1 MKYIYTP
8 EEVRPIADAIFKFM
22 RNHGFDVSI
31 EKPFCN
37 DAPCATTLIAT
48 KGSLAILLEA
58 QHRLICDQYIKDLSH
73 WLNSNRHNAELFII
87 ADRNTTS
94 FSGDFLKQLNQTGV
108 GLILVED
115 DLEPTIERSPK
126 NPALIISPEP
136 TLRFGPY
143 EKEVKSCIAKFNSPC
158 SFLSAHNPRFD
169 AARDMCEIVEGL
181 TEKLAIH
188 AVKKKHLKLTE
199 QNIIDQDWASQI
211 NTLGSQNACTPGES
225 PILCDSLKTDLH
237 SFRGIRNF
245 LDHKTRSRTQE
256 IDRQQQLS
264 ERMMMG
270 PRLIDRLVKIKRK
283 I

>member
-1 MKYIYTP
+1 
-8 EEVRPIADAIFKFM
+8 
-22 RNHGFDVSI
+22 
-31 EKPFCN
+31 
-37 DAPCATTLIAT
+37 LIAT

-58 QHRLICDQYIKDLSH
+58 QHRLICDQYIKDLSY

-87 ADRNTTS
+87 ADRNTAS

-115 DLEPTIERSPK
+115 DLEPAIERSPK

-158 SFLSAHNPRFD
+158 SFLSDYNPRLD

-181 TEKLAIH
+181 TEELAIY
-188 AVKKKHLKLTE
+188 AVKKKHITLTE
-199 QNIIDQDWASQI
+199 KDIMEKDWAGQI
-211 NTLGSQNACTPGES
+211 DTLRSAKACAPGKS
-225 PILCDSLKTDLH
+225 PILDEPLKIDLH
-237 SFRGIRNF
+237 SFRGIRNL
-245 LDHKTRSRTQE
+245 LDHKTRTRTQE
-256 IDRQQQLS
+256 IDRQQQLA

-270 PRLIDRLVKIKRK
+270 PRLVDRLVKMKRR

>member
-22 RNHGFDVSI
+22 RHHGFDVSI

-37 DAPCATTLIAT
+37 DAPCTTTLIAT
-48 KGSLAILLEA
+48 KGRLAILLEA

-87 ADRNTTS
+87 ADRNTAS

-158 SFLSAHNPRFD
+158 SFLSDYNPRLD

-181 TEKLAIH
+181 TEELAIC
-188 AVKKKHLKLTE
+188 AVKKKHITLTE
-199 QNIIDQDWASQI
+199 NDIMEKDWAGQI
-211 NTLGSQNACTPGES
+211 DTLRSAKACAPGES
-225 PILCDSLKTDLH
+225 PILDEPLKIDLH
-237 SFRGIRNF
+237 SFRGIRNL
-245 LDHKTRSRTQE
+245 LDHKTRTRTQE
-256 IDRQQQLS
+256 IDRQQQLA

-270 PRLIDRLVKIKRK
+270 PRLVDRLVKMKRR